1 MSDVIR
7 VGIVDD
13 HVALRESLARLLS
26 DHDDIEVV
34 GEASD
39 GHQGLDVARA
49 HAPQVMVVDI
59 SMPGMDGIDFTRAV
73 SERHPEIRVLALTMH
88 EDGAALQSMLMA
100 GAAGFVSKRM
110 ASSELIS
117 AIRDIAQGRTVI
129 RADLAGS
136 PVLEKSSASD
146 DVELTR
152 RETEV
157 LRFVAVG
164 LTSREIGE
172 KLGVS
177 RPTVDTYRRR
187 IADKLGVKGRAA
199 MVRYALKHGIVADD
213 G

>member
-1 MSDVIR
+1 MSELIH

-13 HVALRESLARLLS
+13 HVAMRESLARLLN

-39 GHQGLDVARA
+39 GVSALEMLDVRR
-49 HAPQVMVVDI
+49 PRVMVVDI
-59 SMPGMDGIDFTRAV
+59 SMPRMNGIELTREV
-73 SERHPEIRVLALTMH
+73 QKRWPDVRVLALTMH
-88 EDGAALQSMLMA
+88 EDGAALQEMLMA
-100 GAAGFVSKRM
+100 GASGFVSKRM
-110 ASSELIS
+110 ASNELIA
-117 AIRDIAQGRTVI
+117 AILDVAKGRTVI

-136 PVLEKSSASD
+136 PLLEPENAAGEVD
-146 DVELTR
+146 LTR

-157 LRFVAVG
+157 LRLVAGG

-172 KLGVS
+172 ALGIS

-187 IADKLGVKGRAA
+187 IAEKLGVKGRAA
-199 MVRYALKHGIVADD
+199 MVRYALRHGIVETE